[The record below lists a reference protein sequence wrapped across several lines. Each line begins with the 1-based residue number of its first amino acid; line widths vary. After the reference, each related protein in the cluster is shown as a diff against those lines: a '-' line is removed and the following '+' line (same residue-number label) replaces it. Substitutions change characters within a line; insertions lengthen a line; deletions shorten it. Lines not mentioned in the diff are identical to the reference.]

1 MDFLEGLCMKEG
13 CNFPLNSSRVAN
25 SLRAEEQLTLLSI
38 HLHPPKD
45 EGFLRPGVS
54 PRVLMQGERSLSAWV
69 WTAVFQAVRIWAAN
83 PHSLLRGNSSPGWS
97 C

>member
-1 MDFLEGLCMKEG
+1 VDFLEGLCMKEG
-13 CNFPLNSSRVAN
+13 CNFPLNSSRAAN

-38 HLHPPKD
+38 PLHPPKSS
-45 EGFLRPGVS
+45 FLQPGVS
-54 PRVLMQGERSLSAWV
+54 PHVLIQGERSLSAWV
-69 WTAVFQAVRIWAAN
+69 WTAVSQAVRIWAAN

>member
-54 PRVLMQGERSLSAWV
+54 PHVLMQ
-69 WTAVFQAVRIWAAN
+69 VREA
-83 PHSLLRGNSSPGWS
+83 SVLGFGLLFPRR
-97 C
+97 

>member
-1 MDFLEGLCMKEG
+1 MDFLEGLRMKEG
-13 CNFPLNSSRVAN
+13 CNFPLNSSRAAN

-38 HLHPPKD
+38 PLHPPKSS
-45 EGFLRPGVS
+45 FLQPGVS
-54 PRVLMQGERSLSAWV
+54 PHVLIQGERSLSAWV